1 MYMFFFKTFVDLHG
15 VHENR
20 VTNEKI
26 RYKTYKH
33 YLTMHPLRLDTNIS
47 LFSLIPKI

>member
-26 RYKTYKH
+26 RYKT
-33 YLTMHPLRLDTNIS
+33 N
-47 LFSLIPKI
+47 

>member
-1 MYMFFFKTFVDLHG
+1 MEKYMFFFKTFCDLHG

-26 RYKTYKH
+26 TYK
-33 YLTMHPLRLDTNIS
+33 I
-47 LFSLIPKI
+47 

>member
-1 MYMFFFKTFVDLHG
+1 MNMFFFKTFVDLHG

-26 RYKTYKH
+26 RYKT
-33 YLTMHPLRLDTNIS
+33 
-47 LFSLIPKI
+47 

>member
-1 MYMFFFKTFVDLHG
+1 MYMFFFKMFVDLHG

-26 RYKTYKH
+26 RYKT
-33 YLTMHPLRLDTNIS
+33 N
-47 LFSLIPKI
+47 

>member
-1 MYMFFFKTFVDLHG
+1 MFFFKTFVDLHG

-26 RYKTYKH
+26 RYKTNQN
-33 YLTMHPLRLDTNIS
+33 TT
-47 LFSLIPKI
+47 